1 MKIITWNVN
10 GLRAAM
16 KKGAWEWLRAQGAD
30 VICLQEIK
38 VRPEQLTEEQHRSFA
53 PYLVVWN
60 PAGKPGYSGVAS
72 FLRDPAPETAIG
84 TGNPDFDGE
93 GRVIITRHPGFLLFN
108 TYFPSGQRGHERV
121 AYKLNFY
128 AHLLEICD
136 RLHAAGEKIVI
147 CGDFNTAHREIDLR
161 YPKQNQ
167 KTSGFLPE
175 ERAWVRHLSH
185 PRFQGRLPGNLPGP
199 GFIHL
204 VDVPAQRP
212 PAGYRLALGL
222 FPGFRGAAACRQR
235 RTGSPGGAGLGPLP
249 RIARS
254 GRSCWNKQAGE
265 AGGQAP
271 VTSGPCSSSASSS
284 SGWLTGRWQMKLR
297 QT

>member
-53 PYLVVWN
+53 PYLVLWN

-72 FLRDPAPETAIG
+72 LLRDPAPETAIG

-108 TYFPSGQRGHERV
+108 TYFPSGQRGFERV

-128 AHLLEICD
+128 AHLLEVCD

-175 ERAWVRHLSH
+175 ERAWVDTYLTH
-185 PRFQGRLPGNLPGP
+185 
-199 GFIHL
+199 GFKDAFREIYPDQ
-204 VDVPAQRP
+204 VSYTWWT
-212 PAGYRLALGL
+212 YRLNA
-222 FPGFRGAAACRQR
+222 RQR
-235 RTGSPGGAGLGPLP
+235 DIGWRLDYFLVSEGLLPAVKGVQAHPEVPGSDHCPVSLVLDGP
-249 RIARS
+249 A
-254 GRSCWNKQAGE
+254 E
-265 AGGQAP
+265 
-271 VTSGPCSSSASSS
+271 
-284 SGWLTGRWQMKLR
+284 
-297 QT
+297 